1 MGGVAGDRIGEVSS
15 YVKKLCG
22 ERLPG
27 GERCPKIMLCR
38 SGGMADAEDSKS
50 SGLTPV

>member
-1 MGGVAGDRIGEVSS
+1 VEELGFGVELRD
-15 YVKKLCG
+15 G
-22 ERLPG
+22 ERLLG
-27 GERCPKIMLCR
+27 GESCPKIGTCR